1 MKKQFKLF
9 ISGTGTDVGKT
20 FITENLIDLLKVKGF
35 TVSPYKPIETGCKKI
50 KAKLIPSD
58 ASKFHKLI
66 NKEIDIDLINHYRF
80 QQPISQ
86 NRAIRLAKKKIFIK
100 DYIDKSKLLPKNDYL
115 VVEGAGG
122 LYSPI
127 STDGYNIDL
136 ITKMKMPTVLVAKD
150 EIGVINNVLLSL
162 DLLLKHKISV
172 LAIILNKMNNI
183 QPNGMDNYKDIK
195 SLTKIPLL
203 QIYNT
208 KTKNHKE
215 FLKLLKIISI

>member
-50 KAKLIPSD
+50 KDKLIPSD

-66 NKEIDIDLINHYRF
+66 NKEIDIDLINPYRF
-80 QQPISQ
+80 QQPISP

>member
-66 NKEIDIDLINHYRF
+66 NKEIDIDLINPYRF
-80 QQPISQ
+80 QQPISP

-183 QPNGMDNYKDIK
+183 QPNGIDNYKDIK

>member
-66 NKEIDIDLINHYRF
+66 NKEIDIDLINPYRF
-80 QQPISQ
+80 QQPISP

-195 SLTKIPLL
+195 S
-203 QIYNT
+203 
-208 KTKNHKE
+208 
-215 FLKLLKIISI
+215 

>member
-66 NKEIDIDLINHYRF
+66 NKEIDIDLINPYRF
-80 QQPISQ
+80 QQPISP

-150 EIGVINNVLLSL
+150 EIGVINNILLSL

-172 LAIILNKMNNI
+172 LAIVLNKMNNI
-183 QPNGMDNYKDIK
+183 QPNQMDNYKDIK
-195 SLTKIPLL
+195 SLTKVPL
-203 QIYNT
+203 IKIHNT
-208 KTKNHKE
+208 KTKNQKE
-215 FLKLLKIISI
+215 FLKLLKIIST

>member
-66 NKEIDIDLINHYRF
+66 NKEIDIDLINPYRF
-80 QQPISQ
+80 QQPISP

-195 SLTKIPLL
+195 SLTKVPL
-203 QIYNT
+203 IKIHNT
-208 KTKNHKE
+208 KTKNQKE
-215 FLKLLKIISI
+215 FLKLLKIIST